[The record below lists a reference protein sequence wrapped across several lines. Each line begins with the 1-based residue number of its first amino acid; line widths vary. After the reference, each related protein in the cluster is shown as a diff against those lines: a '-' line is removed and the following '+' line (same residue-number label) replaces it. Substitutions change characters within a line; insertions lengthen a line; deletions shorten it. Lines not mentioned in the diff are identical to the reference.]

1 MRERERKHKHI
12 HLTVFF
18 MENLFKIFSF
28 ASYNKK
34 IIKISKPVEE
44 KQKKKRVNPSI
55 HQGSGISQNGKLIFN
70 FFFL

>member
-1 MRERERKHKHI
+1 
-12 HLTVFF
+12 
-18 MENLFKIFSF
+18 MENLFKNFSF